1 MNTYK
6 YLGNTLESLA
16 FRFTDENGNYTDFG
30 VFNFPAI
37 IDEEGHEIE
46 PAKPYFS
53 TFFAKYV
60 ETGEFIDDGTF
71 KDNCYLYLVT
81 IGFLIP

>member
-16 FRFTDENGNYTDFG
+16 FRFTDENGNNTDFG

-37 IDEEGHEIE
+37 
-46 PAKPYFS
+46 
-53 TFFAKYV
+53 
-60 ETGEFIDDGTF
+60 
-71 KDNCYLYLVT
+71 
-81 IGFLIP
+81 